1 MSTDFSIK
9 PVGAPV
15 AAPIA
20 QPLSDAA
27 QNAVATVLPVSR
39 TVTATDASAR
49 TGNEADAV
57 QVSLSSAASNAAAAT
72 AASASVSSQVV
83 IDRDAAAVVYQ
94 VVDNRTSQVVKQ
106 FPAEAVLRRRAYFHT
121 LDLTRDAPT
130 RLRAT
135 DRSA

>member
-27 QNAVATVLPVSR
+27 QNAVATVLPMSR

-106 FPAEAVLRRRAYFHT
+106 FPEEAVLRRRAYFHA
-121 LDLTRDAPT
+121 LDLTKDTPQ

-135 DRSA
+135 DRRA

>member
-15 AAPIA
+15 AAPIV
-20 QPLSDAA
+20 QPVSEAA
-27 QNAVATVLPVSR
+27 HNAVPTELPASES
-39 TVTATDASAR
+39 VTA
-49 TGNEADAV
+49 ADAGARV
-57 QVSLSSAASNAAAAT
+57 IDSAAVRISLSSASTSN
-72 AASASVSSQVV
+72 QVI
-83 IDRDAAAVVYQ
+83 IDRDAASIVYQ

-106 FPAEAVLRRRAYFHT
+106 FPEEAVLRRRAYFHT
-121 LDLTRDAPT
+121 LDLTKDAPT

>member
-15 AAPIA
+15 AAPIV
-20 QPLSDAA
+20 QPVNDAA
-27 QNAVATVLPVSR
+27 QHAVKTDLPASQS
-39 TVTATDASAR
+39 VTATDASSRA
-49 TGNEADAV
+49 ASDSDAV
-57 QVSLSSAASNAAAAT
+57 TVSLSNDSLSN
-72 AASASVSSQVV
+72 QVF

-106 FPAEAVLRRRAYFHT
+106 FPDEAVLRRRAYFHA
-121 LDLTRDAPT
+121 LDLTKEAPT